1 MNVLAEDKKIKL
13 KEFQQ
18 YLNYICRIGNYN
30 LYDFVRMDQTLLPF
44 IWVSG
49 TTYDHYG
56 SKNVYFKTGA
66 TGLEERQV
74 TAPNTL
80 LTNAV
85 SLVKPLIIF
94 KDKGLRIFS

>member
-1 MNVLAEDKKIKL
+1 MKL

-18 YLNYICRIGNYN
+18 YLNHLCSIENYN
-30 LYDFVRMDQTLLPF
+30 LYDFARMDQTLLPF

-49 TTYDHYG
+49 IIYDHYG
-56 SKNVYFKTGA
+56 SKDVYFKTGA
-66 TGLEERQV
+66 PGLEERQV

-80 LTNAV
+80 LTNVV

-94 KDKGLRIFS
+94 KDKGFRIFS